1 MGEEKCGKVSEKV
14 NQKEEQS
21 DAGNVNP
28 PVAQNT
34 QAPTAEWDCWIDR
47 YLRYLAAEG
56 NHAIHTRSAYASDL
70 AQLIELLEQTDS
82 GVPRLPEVSAD
93 RLRLCITRLYAVGME
108 RSSLARKLAA
118 WRGFFR
124 YLVREGQL
132 TSHPMKRLKSPKL
145 GRPLPKTLSESEVS
159 CLLSAAERR
168 GDEPLALRNLAMVEL
183 FYASGLRVAE
193 LCGLDLGSV
202 DAGLGYV
209 RVLGK
214 GGKERIVPVGEQALE
229 AISRYLK
236 QGRPALARRQRE
248 VSPALFLNHRGRRLS
263 VRGAQDIL
271 SRIADGAALE
281 RGISPHTLRHTFA
294 THLLDG
300 GADLRS
306 VQEMLGHAKLSTTQ
320 IYTHVSA
327 ERLKEIYHKT
337 HPRA

>member
-1 MGEEKCGKVSEKV
+1 MGEKNCEKV
-14 NQKEEQS
+14 QKRVDQDNNQNI
-21 DAGNVNP
+21 AGNINISVT
-28 PVAQNT
+28 QNT
-34 QAPTAEWDCWIDR
+34 QEPIAEWDRWIDR
-47 YLRYLAAEG
+47 YLRHLAAER
-56 NHAIHTRSAYASDL
+56 NHSIHTCGAYAGDL
-70 AQLIELLEQTDS
+70 AQLIELLEQTGS
-82 GVPRLPEVSAD
+82 GVPRLPEVAAD

-124 YLVREGQL
+124 YLIREGQL

-159 CLLSAAERR
+159 GLLSAAGRT

-193 LCGLDLGSV
+193 LCGLDLGNV
-202 DAGLGYV
+202 DASLGYV

-229 AISRYLK
+229 AINRYLK

-248 VSPALFLNHRGRRLS
+248 VSPALFLNHRGRRLN

-271 SRIADGAALE
+271 SRITDGAALQ